1 MLTLNPDPT
10 FQYELLRIL
19 GTSRDRG
26 ADIGEVL
33 AIAGQIIPGDFESWY
48 RHFRELA
55 DHVQS
60 TVESEPIRHAVSLRN
75 AMFRAA
81 SYYRAADFFLHGDSG
96 DVRILETWSR
106 ATACFNVALAL
117 LEYPNER
124 LTLDAKGFD
133 VPAILYRPADDGAP
147 RPTLLL
153 VNGFDGSQEEM
164 LHVIGLA
171 ALERGFNVMTFEGPG
186 QPTVLRTQDLGFIPD
201 WDLVV
206 APVVTY
212 CEKLACVD
220 PTRIALLGYSFGGFL
235 APRAAV
241 YERRLAAVVS
251 MDGIFDVYQSFAGA
265 LPSELRKLLEDGRR
279 DELNRAVK
287 VAASTNTG
295 LRWGVEHG
303 CWAFQVA
310 TPYEF
315 FERVRPM
322 HLRELARLIQTPVL
336 VCEAENDHAFHG
348 QPAQLA
354 RALGP
359 YVTYRRLTAADA
371 AGEHCHVGA
380 SDFAQ
385 RVVMDWLEDVLEIES
400 EPRSGWRH
408 CDSVAS
414 FRGSLDLNA
423 KEVLAS
429 R

>member
-1 MLTLNPDPT
+1 MLTLNSDPT
-10 FQYELLRIL
+10 FQYELLRVL
-19 GTSRDRG
+19 GASRDRG
-26 ADIGEVL
+26 ADVGEVL
-33 AIAGQIIPGDFESWY
+33 AIAAEIVPGDFESWY
-48 RHFRELA
+48 KHFRRLA
-55 DHVQS
+55 DHVQAS
-60 TVESEPIRHAVSLRN
+60 VEFAPIRRMVSRRN

-81 SYYRAADFFLHGDSG
+81 SYYRAADFFLHGDPD

-106 ATACFNVALAL
+106 ATACFNLALAL

-124 LTLDAKGFD
+124 LTLEAKGFD

-153 VNGFDGSQEEM
+153 MNGFDGSQEEM
-164 LHVIGLA
+164 LHVMGLA
-171 ALERGFNVMTFEGPG
+171 ALERGFNVVTFEGPG
-186 QPTVLRTQDLGFIPD
+186 QPTVLRNQGLGFIPD
-201 WDLVV
+201 WELVV
-206 APVVTY
+206 EPVVTY
-212 CEKLACVD
+212 CERLACVD

-241 YERRLAAVVS
+241 YERRFAAVVS
-251 MDGIFDVYQSFAGA
+251 MDGVFDVYQSFAGA
-265 LPSELRKLLEDGRR
+265 LPLELRKMLDEGRVE
-279 DELNRAVK
+279 ELNRAVRI
-287 VAASTNTG
+287 AMREHTG

-310 TPYEF
+310 TPHEF

-359 YVTYRRLTAADA
+359 YASYRKLTRADA

-385 RVVMDWLEDVLEIES
+385 RVVMDWLEDTLEIEG
-400 EPRSGWRH
+400 EPRGRWRH
-408 CDSVAS
+408 CGSVAS
-414 FRGSLDLNA
+414 LR
-423 KEVLAS
+423 
-429 R
+429 